1 MAAVATAPP
10 SAHSR
15 KARSRAASS
24 AGLLRGV
31 FVRRGGGHERGPE
44 CAHPLDDGVA
54 PGAVREQPRPAQG
67 GLSRAQPR
75 KLPARLARRSAGQG
89 RDVGD
94 AIETDAL
101 VGDAA
106 RHLGQRV
113 GLVEHDGVH
122 PPPNPEHAA
131 AVPAVGEL
139 DPGGWTGIVTC

>member
-15 KARSRAASS
+15 EGPKPRGEQR
-24 AGLLRGV
+24 GLLRGV
-31 FVRRGGGHERGPE
+31 FVRRRGGHERGPE

-54 PGAVREQPRPAQG
+54 PGAEREQPRPAQG

-75 KLPARLARRSAGQG
+75 KLPARLARRSARHG

-131 AVPAVGEL
+131 AVPALGEL